1 MTHFGIISPPVSG
14 HIHPFAAL
22 GRELISRGH
31 RVTYLQMID
40 LEEKIRSEGIDFEP
54 LGIDRSPARL
64 AAGFAG
70 KPWAG

>member
-22 GRELISRGH
+22 GRELIARGH

-40 LEEKIRSEGIDFEP
+40 LEEKIRSEDLDFEAI
-54 LGIDRSPARL
+54 GSTIIRAARCRNRW
-64 AAGFAG
+64 
-70 KPWAG
+70 PSSDD